1 MNDAIMISKLLKYN
15 QLLQKFSLKQ
25 RNIIISG
32 LVASN
37 YVLYIQI
44 CYLVD
49 KFLVKKSPIHEEN
62 FR

>member
-49 KFLVKKSPIHEEN
+49 KFLVKKITHP
-62 FR
+62 